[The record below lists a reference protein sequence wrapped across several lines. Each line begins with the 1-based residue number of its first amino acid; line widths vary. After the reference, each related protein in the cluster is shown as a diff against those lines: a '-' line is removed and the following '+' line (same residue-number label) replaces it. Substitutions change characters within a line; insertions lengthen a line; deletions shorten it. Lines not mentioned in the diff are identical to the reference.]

1 MSSSAATRYETLV
14 EMIEQEL
21 VLAGEARYQE
31 LIALGNERAQFV
43 TTLPP
48 RPPASARDALERASL
63 MQKRLT
69 IELLR
74 GREQLL
80 LALAGLEQA
89 RRTARG
95 YAPPRLKAP
104 RLSACA

>member
-1 MSSSAATRYETLV
+1 MTSSTATPYETLV

-21 VLAGEARYQE
+21 VLAGEARFEE

-43 TTLPP
+43 ATLPP
-48 RPPASARDALERASL
+48 RPPAGARDALERASL

-74 GREQLL
+74 GREQLV

-89 RRTARG
+89 RRAARG
-95 YAPPRLKAP
+95 YAPPRLRAP
-104 RLSACA
+104 RLSASA